1 MTVSSEA
8 LFGRDTVVA
17 VSTPPG
23 TGGIAVVRLSGPD
36 ALSIA
41 ASRWRGR
48 DLRKADGHTA
58 LYGHI
63 DDSNGEPL
71 DDCLALVMRGPRS
84 FTGEDT
90 VEFSIHGSPWLQRAV
105 TQSLAEAGARP
116 AERGEF
122 SRRAFLNGRIDLAQA
137 EGIADVLAASSR
149 AALRLAQRQTSGE
162 FSRRLDSLRDKLVE
176 FAALIELEL
185 DFSEEDVEFADRSRL
200 IALLDEV
207 IGETGRLAAT
217 YRAGRVFKEGIPV
230 VIAGVPNA
238 GKSTLLNLLLG
249 EEKAIVTDIP
259 GTTRDVIEDTREIGG
274 LLFRFSDTAGLR
286 DAEDAVERIGV
297 DRARALLEKAS
308 IIVWVIDVTRSLAD
322 QLADYRRLAADPS
335 LSDTRHILLL
345 NKADIHPSSDA
356 CTYPSDAGISSPCR
370 DMALPC
376 VGADDEKD
384 LSSFM
389 VDEKPLNEIIDP
401 DTTLIIKGSAK
412 SGNVLPLLQERL
424 TEITTATY
432 NPDSELIVTNA
443 RHARSLTDATE
454 ALRRARS
461 ILTDGLPSDLAT
473 LDIRQAVSHLGEV
486 TGAITT
492 DDLLSFV
499 FSRFCIGK

>member
-1 MTVSSEA
+1 MTAFTEA
-8 LFGRDTVVA
+8 ISGHDTVVA
-17 VSTPPG
+17 VSTPHG

-36 ALSIA
+36 ALAIA
-41 ASRWRGR
+41 ASRWHGR
-48 DLRKADGHTA
+48 DLRKADSHTTI
-58 LYGHI
+58 YGHI
-63 DDSNGEPL
+63 TDSNGEPL

-90 VEFSIHGSPWLQRAV
+90 VEFSIHGSPWLQCAV

-162 FSRRLDSLRDKLVE
+162 FSRRLETLREKLVE
-176 FAALIELEL
+176 FASLIELEL
-185 DFSEEDVEFADRSRL
+185 DFSEEDVEFADRTKL
-200 IALLDEV
+200 LALLDEV

-217 YRAGRVFKEGIPV
+217 YKTGRVFKEGIPV

-286 DAEDAVERIGV
+286 DAEDTVERIGV

-322 QLADYRRLAADPS
+322 QLADYRSLAADPAHA
-335 LSDTRHILLL
+335 DTRHIILL
-345 NKADIHPSSDA
+345 NKADILSL
-356 CTYPSDAGISSPCR
+356 SDAGISSPCR

-376 VGADDEKD
+376 VGADGKMD
-384 LSSFM
+384 LSSCMF
-389 VDEKPLNEIIDP
+389 DGKPLNEIIDP

-412 SGNVLPLLQERL
+412 SGDVLPLLQERL
-424 TEITTATY
+424 TEIAIATY

-443 RHARSLTDATE
+443 RHAQALTDATE
-454 ALRRARS
+454 SLRRARS

-486 TGAITT
+486 TGVITT
-492 DDLLSFV
+492 DDLLSHI